1 MVIATSTRKA
11 VRIVAN
17 IARRMQ
23 VAATCRALD
32 GTAACSLR
40 MATLA
45 AGLTSPGEIITI
57 VEAVLLRQRLGE
69 EEVDHRL
76 LALADRQ
83 SGEQIVITLWESE
96 EAMRA
101 SEDAANRIREEG
113 LTEGE
118 EVASVGRYEVTMDER
133 N

>member
-1 MVIATSTRKA
+1 MHARMSRYQGSPEEIDES
-11 VRIVAN
+11 VRIGREKSVPA
-17 IARRMQ
+17 ARQ
-23 VAATCRALD
+23 LD
-32 GTAACSLR
+32 GFN
-40 MATLA
+40 
-45 AGLTSPGEIITI
+45 G
-57 VEAVLLRQRLGE
+57 V
-69 EEVDHRL
+69 
-76 LALADRQ
+76 LALANRQ

-101 SEDAANRIREEG
+101 SEDAANRIRDEG